1 MPFDKY
7 TTHDPAGILLCITLS
22 TNKFTFFQSTCC
34 AFGFLSVDLKYQ
46 TTTKT
51 TKMKDSAAKKY
62 TTKQNVIYTTACVVI
77 LSVGFIAVAVLYKL
91 AAIVLG
97 FDHILN
103 V

>member
-1 MPFDKY
+1 
-7 TTHDPAGILLCITLS
+7 
-22 TNKFTFFQSTCC
+22 
-34 AFGFLSVDLKYQ
+34 
-46 TTTKT
+46 
-51 TKMKDSAAKKY
+51 MKDSATKKY
-62 TTKQNVIYTTACVVI
+62 TTTQNVIYTTACVTI